1 MPKITGLIR
10 EVVILG
16 DAKEIL
22 IEIDN
27 NLSNSLVNQKE
38 ILVNSHSAVTRD
50 VNKNTFKT
58 DLTPEMLR
66 SDDLDSLIYGSEVTI
81 EWEWSIY

>member
-1 MPKITGLIR
+1 MSKITGLIR

-22 IEIDN
+22 VQIDSD
-27 NLSNSLVNQKE
+27 LSNSLINQKQ
-38 ILVNSHSAVTRD
+38 ILVNSHSATIRD

-81 EWEWSIY
+81 DLEQ

>member
-1 MPKITGLIR
+1 MPKITGLVR

-16 DAKEIL
+16 NAKEIL
-22 IEIDN
+22 VEIDN
-27 NLSNSLVNQKE
+27 DLSNSLINQKQ
-38 ILVNSHSAVTRD
+38 ILVDSHSAIIRD

-66 SDDLDSLIYGSEVTI
+66 SDDLDNLIYGSEVI
-81 EWEWSIY
+81 IDLE

>member
-1 MPKITGLIR
+1 MPKITGLVR

-66 SDDLDSLIYGSEVTI
+66 SDDLDNLIYGSEVI
-81 EWEWSIY
+81 IDLE

>member
-1 MPKITGLIR
+1 MPKITGLVR

-22 IEIDN
+22 VEIDN
-27 NLSNSLVNQKE
+27 DLSNSLINQKQ
-38 ILVNSHSAVTRD
+38 ILVDSHSAVIRD

-66 SDDLDSLIYGSEVTI
+66 SDDLDNLIYGSEVI
-81 EWEWSIY
+81 IDLE

>member
-81 EWEWSIY
+81 EWE